1 MTNIAPPF
9 NITIKYFAT
18 SLDDGKV
25 YTLHFPR
32 DYHIISD
39 ELKDRHS
46 TTFKSIDLNTNKSL
60 LFQTRHPDGLNG
72 YLVLNPDDHV
82 DKWISTFVQIV
93 EDEDDEDEDDY
104 WVCDCEDCNRAR
116 IYKEFRDQQN
126 NNKDDDN
133 DDNNGDDN
141 KVRLTIQIQP
151 PPKNITEDFCEDCY
165 YGHCPEHRGDYE
177 TDDDSENDQ
186 YNEHYQQNIQPTLRR
201 SPRLANKN
209 TTNNTSKLT
218 NKNTTNNTTQLTN
231 KKQTN
236 KNTSKLTNKNTTKL
250 TNKNTIPYTNITIGP
265 SLRAAGITADNFTFT
280 NNKLYFTNTP
290 NTTTPTTKTT
300 LTRTLRSRTY
310 SYYF

>member
-18 SLDDGKV
+18 SLDDGTK

-46 TTFKSIDLNTNKSL
+46 TTYKPIDLNTNKSL

-72 YLVLNPDDHV
+72 YLVLNPEDHV

-126 NNKDDDN
+126 NKNKDDDN
-133 DDNNGDDN
+133 DDYDHDDG
-141 KVRLTIQIQP
+141 
-151 PPKNITEDFCEDCY
+151 FCEDCY
-165 YGHCPEHRGDYE
+165 FGHCHEHKGDYE
-177 TDDDSENDQ
+177 TDEDSENDQ
-186 YNEHYQQNIQPTLRR
+186 YNEHYQNWLKENIQPPLRR
-201 SPRLANKN
+201 SARLANKRS
-209 TTNNTSKLT
+209 TIGEMVFDKTTSKQT
-218 NKNTTNNTTQLTN
+218 NKNTTKQTNKNTTKQTN

-236 KNTSKLTNKNTTKL
+236 KNT
-250 TNKNTIPYTNITIGP
+250 IPSTNITIGP
-265 SLRAAGITADNFTFT
+265 SLRAAGITADNFTFADG
-280 NNKLYFTNTP
+280 KLYYDSNISNKKQYTFTEN
-290 NTTTPTTKTT
+290 
-300 LTRTLRSRTY
+300 TRTLRSRTY
-310 SYYF
+310 KSIIKTKN